1 MLDFYFKSEGR
12 IRQFRRGPLREH
24 LDGFAEALRRDAYS
38 AHTARRILSIAG
50 QFSGYAGLAGIATSS
65 LDEAV
70 ADRFLASAMVGDG
83 LCQGGPKVMRQL
95 LDYLRQQGI
104 VPPSPTGPPHAP
116 PRRPPGAVRW
126 RAAIGAAATGQASH
140 AFAPTLEGFD
150 GYLRDVRGL
159 APATRAGY
167 LAQAGTLLDALHT
180 RYGDEALQRIAGSD
194 VLDFVAAQAGRRQ
207 SRSTRAHLCSHVR
220 GILRY
225 LHASG
230 LVTVD
235 LSRAVPHVATVRL
248 ASLPPRLPW
257 AHVRA
262 LIDGVDGRHPDGLR
276 DKAML
281 VLLATLGLRGC
292 EVRALELGDIDWR
305 AGELRLAR
313 TKTRRERVLPLLPE
327 VGAALADD
335 VLHGRPVVAVPQ
347 VFVSRPPRP
356 QPIKTNTIVW
366 MVRRHLR
373 HAGIHV
379 ARGGAH
385 MLRHSLATQMV
396 NAGVSIKSIAD
407 VLGHVSIDTTAIYTT
422 VDTTAL
428 SAVALPFP
436 GGVQ

>member
-1 MLDFYFKSEGR
+1 MLDLYFKSEVR
-12 IRQFRRGPLREH
+12 RRQLRRGPLAEH

-70 ADRFLASAMVGDG
+70 ADRFLASALVADG
-83 LCQGGPKVMRQL
+83 LLQDGPKVMRQL

-104 VPPSPTGPPHAP
+104 VAPSPACPLHATT
-116 PRRPPGAVRW
+116 RRPTSAVRW
-126 RAAIGAAATGQASH
+126 RAVIGTAANGRTSP
-140 AFAPTLEGFD
+140 AFGPTLAGFD

-159 APATRAGY
+159 APTTRARY
-167 LAQAGTLLDALHT
+167 QAQARVLLHALHT
-180 RYGDEALQRIAGSD
+180 RYGDDALQRLAGSD
-194 VLDFVAAQAGRRQ
+194 VLDFVAAHVGRLS
-207 SRSTRAHLCSHVR
+207 SRSARAHLCSYVR
-220 GILRY
+220 GLLRY

-230 LVTVD
+230 LVAVD

-276 DKAML
+276 DKAVL
-281 VLLATLGLRGC
+281 LLLATLGLRSG

-327 VGAALADD
+327 VGAALADY

-347 VFVSRPPRP
+347 VFVNRPPRP
-356 QPIKTNTIVW
+356 RPLTPNTIVW

-373 HAGIHV
+373 HAGICV
-379 ARGGAH
+379 AHGGAH
-385 MLRHSLATQMV
+385 MLRHSLATRMV

-407 VLGHVSIDTTAIYTT
+407 VLGHVSIDTTAIYTK

-436 GGVQ
+436 GGAQ